1 MFGINK
7 VLKNTDWM
15 INYYEISDL
24 ISSLVTQD
32 SRFDKIINNLNNEI
46 KDKIEN
52 AALYLWYKKDKTN
65 NENEFLKKYN
75 KYILN
80 QINVDI
86 KNILNNKYC
95 FSILGVEFNNCV
107 SNEEIIK
114 TFNMSFNELFI
125 KLDNE
130 LEKISNKIL
139 AGIKLSVD
147 EKKFYENNILF
158 TVTNQIIFNEDNAEI
173 LKYFNDYPINDID
186 SPKNRQLYLVYMI
199 LKNVN
204 SLGETICLTFNDD
217 INIDSKKIVTFG
229 RIGKLPDGRSII
241 EINNTDIYSIK
252 NDYDFYHLIFILM
265 HELGHFNQD
274 VNYDKYSVEDKKR
287 INMENK
293 LRKIDSDF
301 YLKYHNN
308 FFIEQDAN
316 MYAVKYLLKKF
327 DSISDVLIICKK
339 ELLKLEK
346 VYSEDTNFYKL
357 ELEKY
362 NKVMNNND
370 GLMVK

>member
-293 LRKIDSDF
+293 LRKIDSGF

-316 MYAVKYLLKKF
+316 MYAVKYLLKK
-327 DSISDVLIICKK
+327 I
-339 ELLKLEK
+339 
-346 VYSEDTNFYKL
+346 
-357 ELEKY
+357 
-362 NKVMNNND
+362 
-370 GLMVK
+370 